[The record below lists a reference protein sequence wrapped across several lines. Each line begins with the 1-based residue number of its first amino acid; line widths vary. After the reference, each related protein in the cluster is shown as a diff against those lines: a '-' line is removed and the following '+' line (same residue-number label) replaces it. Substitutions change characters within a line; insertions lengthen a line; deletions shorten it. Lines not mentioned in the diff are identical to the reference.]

1 MWMLYS
7 WNSSTCWVKLN
18 VSFEFT
24 HPLSWIILPFS
35 IPVVLCPPARLM
47 WTWCLPGNS
56 CDCSVQVSRRFTS
69 QGGLFFPTVL
79 SHCLRNHIGSFQAMK
94 LIFCLKD
101 FCLELKTDCAKIVC
115 SLMFLVETYQFPRSN
130 TMGRILAPR
139 SDDRCSD
146 GMGLC
151 PITQQLA

>member
-1 MWMLYS
+1 MYLLNSRILYLGS
-7 WNSSTCWVKLN
+7 YYLFLYPWSCA
-18 VSFEFT
+18 
-24 HPLSWIILPFS
+24 HPPG
-35 IPVVLCPPARLM
+35 LC
-47 WTWCLPGNS
+47 CLPGNS

-151 PITQQLA
+151 PITQQLAWSMEWS